1 VLAPLAFLPVLAFL
15 LLLRVLDS
23 YRLIPGRRILRS
35 VVLGV
40 LAAGVA
46 YVVNRW
52 VIEQLGVSRGE
63 YSRYGAPLVEE
74 AIKFAPVFVMIATS
88 RVGFLVDAA
97 IHGFAIGTGFALLEN
112 LNYWLTL
119 EQSDVW
125 LWVLRGFGT
134 AILHGSA
141 TAIAA
146 VLGKALSDRYRMVFP
161 LSLPGLFLAATLHSA
176 YNHSP
181 VIGALGVLAGAPLI
195 LMAVFQYSERV
206 TRSWLGSGFDS
217 EAELLQLVM
226 SEDLPQSRV
235 GQYLKSLRGAMDG
248 PVLADLLCLL
258 HVQLELSIRAKGILL
273 MREAGIDAP
282 LDNDVREKL
291 EELRFLE
298 KSVGPAG
305 RLALHP
311 ILRMSSRDL
320 WQIYMLD
327 RLSPSE
333 RAS

>member
-1 VLAPLAFLPVLAFL
+1 MLAAPAFLPVIAFL
-15 LLLRVLDS
+15 LLLRLSDG
-23 YRLIPGRRILRS
+23 YRLVPGRRILRS
-35 VVLGV
+35 VALGIF
-40 LAAGVA
+40 AAAIA
-46 YVVNRW
+46 YVFNRW
-52 VIEQLGVSRGE
+52 VIGELGISRTQ
-63 YSRYGAPLVEE
+63 YSRYGAPLLEE
-74 AIKFAPVFVMIATS
+74 AIKFAPVFIMIATS

-97 IHGFAIGTGFALLEN
+97 IQGFAVGTGFALLEN

-134 AILHGSA
+134 AILHPSA

-146 VLGKALSDRYRMVFP
+146 LLCKALSDRHGKVFL
-161 LSLPGLFLAATLHSA
+161 LSLPGLLLAAIIHSG

-181 VIGALGVLAGAPLI
+181 VLGALGVLAGAPLI
-195 LMAVFQYSERV
+195 LLGVFQYSERV

-217 EAELLQLVM
+217 EAELLELVM
-226 SEDLPQSRV
+226 SEDLPESRV
-235 GQYLKSLRGAMDG
+235 GHYLHSLRGAMTG
-248 PVLADLLCLL
+248 PVLADILCLL

-273 MREAGIDAP
+273 MREAGIDVP
-282 LDNDVREKL
+282 LDAEVRAKL

-333 RAS
+333 TGP